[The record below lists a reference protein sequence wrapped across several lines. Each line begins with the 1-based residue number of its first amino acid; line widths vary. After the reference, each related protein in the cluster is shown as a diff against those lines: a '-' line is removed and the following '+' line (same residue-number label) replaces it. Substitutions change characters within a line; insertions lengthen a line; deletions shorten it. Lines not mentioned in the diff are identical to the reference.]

1 MSEAVQGVDGAKK
14 PTPRWLRA
22 LRSLN
27 DRKMLA
33 MLLLALAAGIPYGA
47 VLGTL
52 NAWLT
57 EEGITPGEIGVLSV
71 IILAYSYKFIWSP
84 GLQRAWFPKIGLP
97 FLEKLGPRRA
107 WLLVMQVIIAALLV
121 LLAFSQPAKSIG
133 YVALIGVLVAFASA
147 THDIVLDAW
156 RIEVA
161 KSDEDKDI
169 MSALYQFGYRIAGL
183 FTGMFA
189 LMLADH
195 IAWSIIYGL
204 IALGMVIATV
214 GTFVAPEPDHAAEQ
228 AGDRDKRPTFAGGLS
243 RDTIRIAVGAVALGW
258 AIAIFLIGA
267 FTFASLATPAP
278 VDGVAVKPPS
288 ASAFTLE
295 QGPIIVFLSVI
306 MPGIVAAWLLRRS
319 PATSPHKEPTGGRLD
334 KITDALFHTVLD
346 PLMDLVQRLK
356 WAAVLILV
364 LVLSYRFVDLIWG
377 SFAYT
382 FYLGDPTAGLTNNP
396 AISLGAL
403 GHSNT
408 DVAIASK
415 TFGVL
420 ATVAG
425 AAAGGAM
432 LLFIG
437 RLPCLA
443 IGAFLSAIT
452 NLLFADLAAG
462 AVGMSGFMNVSG
474 LGAMLGATGMD
485 PALARLTVAIFME
498 NLASGLASV
507 AFVAYLTS
515 IVNPRFAA
523 VQYALLASLTMLIG
537 SLGRVPMGEFI
548 DNNGFHDFFVL
559 TAWLGMIAVALSAAE
574 WWRQSRQP
582 KAAEP
587 TAAPQPAE

>member
-1 MSEAVQGVDGAKK
+1 MTDVARDAGTAK
-14 PTPRWLRA
+14 PAPRWLRA
-22 LRSLN
+22 LKSLR

-84 GLQRAWFPKIGLP
+84 GLQKAWFPNIGIPGLA
-97 FLEKLGPRRA
+97 KLGPRRA
-107 WLLVMQVIIAALLV
+107 WLLTMQVIIAALLV
-121 LLAFSQPAKSIG
+121 LLAFSQPANSIA
-133 YVALIGVLVAFASA
+133 YVALIGVLVALASA

-161 KSDEDKDI
+161 SSDEDNDI

-195 IAWSIIYGL
+195 IAWSAIYGL
-204 IALGMVIATV
+204 IAVGMIIATI
-214 GTFVAPEPDHAAEQ
+214 GTFIAPEPDHAAEQ
-228 AGDRDKRPTFAGGLS
+228 ANGQDRRPSFAAGLQQ
-243 RDTIRIAVGAVALGW
+243 DTIRYAVGIVALGW
-258 AIAIFLIGA
+258 AIAIFMIIS
-267 FTFASLATPAP
+267 FTANSLTAE
-278 VDGVAVKPPS
+278 KPPS

-295 QGPIIVFLSVI
+295 QGPIIIFLSVI
-306 MPGIVAAWLLRRS
+306 APGLVAAWLLRRS
-319 PATSPHKEPTGGRLD
+319 PITAPHQAPTGGRLS

-346 PLMDLVQRLK
+346 PMMDLVQRLK
-356 WAAVLILV
+356 WAAILILM

-382 FYLGDPTAGLTNNP
+382 FYLGDPLVGLIGHP
-396 AISLGAL
+396 EIGLGAL

-415 TFGVL
+415 TVGVV

-437 RLPCLA
+437 RLPCLV
-443 IGAFLSAIT
+443 IGGFLSAIT

-462 AVGMSGFMNVSG
+462 GQGMDSFLSITG
-474 LGAMLGATGMD
+474 LGGALGATGMD
-485 PALARLTVAIFME
+485 PALARLTVAIAME
-498 NLASGLASV
+498 NLAGGLASV

-548 DNNGFHDFFVL
+548 DNNGFYAFFVL
-559 TAWLGMIAVALSAAE
+559 TAWLGMVAVALSAGE
-574 WWRQSRQP
+574 WYRQSRLP
-582 KAAEP
+582 KP
-587 TAAPQPAE
+587 PAESAPPA